1 MSGHSKW
8 HSIKHQKG
16 VADVRRGKLF
26 TKLTREIIMAA
37 REKGADPDLNA
48 RLRLAIQK
56 AKDANMPSE
65 NIQRA
70 IKRGEGTLEGSTFIE
85 TTFEG
90 YGPGGA
96 AIMVS
101 VQTDNRNRAVQ
112 EIRSTFSKCG
122 GNLGENGSVAW
133 LFDPKGVIS
142 IDTAELDPDE
152 VTLTAIDAGAEDVVT
167 GEGYME
173 IYTRPEDMETIMQS
187 LEEAGA
193 TVSAADVSQVAK
205 TVLNLDA
212 QTQIQ
217 VIRLL
222 DKLEDLDDVQSV
234 VSNVDFDDEV
244 VEQYRSA

>member
-26 TKLTREIIMAA
+26 TKLTREIIMAS
-37 REKGADPDLNA
+37 REKGSDPDLNA

-70 IKRGEGTLEGSTFIE
+70 IKRGEGSLEGANYIE

-96 AIMVS
+96 AIMIS
-101 VQTDNRNRAVQ
+101 VQTDNRNRTVQ
-112 EIRSTFSKCG
+112 EIRSAFSKSG

-133 LFDPKGVIS
+133 LFDPKGIIS
-142 IDTAELDPDE
+142 IDTEDVDPDE
-152 VTLTAIDAGAEDVVT
+152 ITLKAIDIGAEDVIV
-167 GEGYME
+167 GEGYIE
-173 IYTRPEDMETIMQS
+173 IYTRPEDMEELRQSFEAADITIS
-187 LEEAGA
+187 
-193 TVSAADVSQVAK
+193 SADVSQVAK
-205 TVLNLDA
+205 TTLSLDEPTQLQVL
-212 QTQIQ
+212 
-217 VIRLL
+217 RLL
-222 DKLEDLDDVQSV
+222 DRLEDLDDVQSV
-234 VSNVDFDDEV
+234 VSNVDFDDAV
-244 VEQYRSA
+244 IEQYRST

>member
-8 HSIKHQKG
+8 HSIRHQKG
-16 VADVRRGKLF
+16 AADARRGKLF

-37 REKGADPDLNA
+37 REKGSDPDLNA

-56 AKDANMPSE
+56 AKDSNMPSE

-70 IKRGEGTLEGSTFIE
+70 IKRGEGTLEGASFTE
-85 TTFEG
+85 AVFEG

-112 EIRSTFSKCG
+112 EIRSTFTKGG
-122 GNLGENGSVAW
+122 GNLGENGSVTW

-142 IDTAELDPDE
+142 VDIAGKDTEE
-152 VTLTAIDAGAEDVVT
+152 ITLRAIDAGAEDVIA
-167 GEGYME
+167 GNDYLE
-173 IYTRPEDMETIMQS
+173 IHTRPEDMEDIMQS
-187 LEEAGA
+187 LEGGGI
-193 TVSAADVSQVAK
+193 TINSADVSQIAK
-205 TVLNLDA
+205 TMLSLDEG
-212 QTQIQ
+212 TQLQ
-217 VIRLL
+217 VIKLL

-234 VSNVDFDDEV
+234 VSNVDFDDDV
-244 VEQYRSA
+244 LEQYRSS